1 VAWNDCGIVLALP
14 ASRASWWFFLAASTK
29 GRAAGPAPSRLPV
42 LAAADDILAIND
54 TLTAQYDGTGPK
66 VVETT
71 ASSTTGSI
79 WVVCL
84 GPGRMT
90 FRADEAGVSS
100 TSTYRRCDGRPAG
113 ALGGI
118 DADLP
123 TRIDITVDPDT
134 RWRIFVVGTDISWR
148 G

>member
-29 GRAAGPAPSRLPV
+29 VEPRGRRRQRCV

-90 FRADEAGVSS
+90 VRADEAGVSS

-118 DADLP
+118 DADY
-123 TRIDITVDPDT
+123 PDT
-134 RWRIFVVGTDISWR
+134 MWRIFVVGTDISWR

>member
-1 VAWNDCGIVLALP
+1 MERLRHRACAAGVACLLVVLP
-14 ASRASWWFFLAASTK
+14 GCQHH

-90 FRADEAGVSS
+90 VRADEAGVSS

-113 ALGGI
+113 SLGGI

-134 RWRIFVVGTDISWR
+134 MWRIFVVGTDISWR